1 MNNQIIYY
9 QNKLAYEMD
18 SWDLSESLNSNQN
31 IVLIDTRSVEAYANK
46 HIPTA
51 ILVCP
56 IR

>member
-18 SWDLSESLNSNQN
+18 LWDLSESLNSNQN
-31 IVLIDTRSVEAYANK
+31 IVLIDTRSVEAYANQ

-51 ILVCP
+51 ISLP